1 MAKIRHI
8 AYRVE
13 DLDAMA
19 KFFVE
24 AFDMSI
30 VQRRPRGA
38 IDLSDGTLNIT
49 LLPANGP
56 GNTGIMGIE
65 HIGFSAADD
74 DAAKLKIIAAG
85 GVERNTV
92 NLGSHVH
99 FEVKY
104 EGPEGIVVD
113 LGHWAGADA
122 VKDEAG
128 ASVAAASR
136 SA

>member
-8 AYRVE
+8 AYRAE
-13 DLDAMA
+13 DPEAMA

-24 AFDMSI
+24 GFDMSV

-65 HIGFSAADD
+65 HIGFTATDD
-74 DAAKLKIIAAG
+74 DAAKRQIVAAG
-85 GVERNTV
+85 GVEKNTV

-104 EGPEGIVVD
+104 DGPEGIVVD
-113 LGHWAGADA
+113 IGHWAGT
-122 VKDEAG
+122 
-128 ASVAAASR
+128 ASVS
-136 SA
+136 

>member
-8 AYRVE
+8 AYRAE
-13 DLDAMA
+13 DLEAMA

-24 AFDMSI
+24 AFDMSV

-38 IDLSDGTLNIT
+38 IDLTDGTLNIT

-56 GNTGIMGIE
+56 GSTGIMGIE

-74 DAAKLKIIAAG
+74 EAAKRKIIAAG

-113 LGHWAGADA
+113 LGHWAGTEA
-122 VKDEAG
+122 VQDNAG
-128 ASVAAASR
+128 APVVAAAHS
-136 SA
+136 S